1 MTYSEVLLLALNK
14 IIHTNY
20 NILLSLNTMSA
31 NTITVNQEWKNS
43 FFIPR
48 IDFSITKAQV
58 KYYFETILSVGTVSR
73 VDFVSFNN
81 ENGVGR
87 RAFVHFDE
95 YVDAEIRTAIQ
106 ESGYY
111 DTNIYGFHIRIMMN
125 NKPVPPTRLNLDQV
139 ASNTEFLA
147 DDVQRIDNTLEEYQQ
162 WKDWT
167 YTKVNNILDSQL
179 QYDTSMNARI
189 QAQDREIRVLKEQVS
204 HMYRIVQQMEATLRP
219 PPPPVFYDVPL
230 NTPMTIDEL
239 SVISG
244 DVENAYCYAGVN
256 TPLSEV

>member
-1 MTYSEVLLLALNK
+1 MAST
-14 IIHTNY
+14 
-20 NILLSLNTMSA
+20 
-31 NTITVNQEWKNS
+31 TITVNQEWKDS

-58 KYYFETILSVGTVSR
+58 KYYFETIVSVGTVSR

-95 YVDAEIRTAIQ
+95 YVDAEIKTTIQ
-106 ESGYY
+106 ASGFY

-147 DDVQRIDNTLEEYQQ
+147 DDVQRIDKTLQEYQD

-167 YTKVNNILDSQL
+167 YNKVNNILDSQL

-204 HMYRIVQQMEATLRP
+204 HMYRIVQQMEATLRRTP
-219 PPPPVFYDVPL
+219 PQPAFYSLPM
-230 NTPMTIDEL
+230 NTPMTMDEL
-239 SVISG
+239 SVISDDPASG
-244 DVENAYCYAGVN
+244 YTYVGIETPIDYC
-256 TPLSEV
+256 SEV

>member
-1 MTYSEVLLLALNK
+1 MAST
-14 IIHTNY
+14 
-20 NILLSLNTMSA
+20 
-31 NTITVNQEWKNS
+31 TITVNQEWKNS

-58 KYYFETILSVGTVSR
+58 KYYFETVVSVGTVSR

-95 YVDAEIRTAIQ
+95 YVDADIKTAIQ

-189 QAQDREIRVLKEQVS
+189 QAQDREIQSLKQQVL
-204 HMYRIVQQMEATLRP
+204 HMQKLVQQMETTIRRMP
-219 PPPPVFYDVPL
+219 QSMFYDAPL

-244 DVENAYCYAGVN
+244 DVENAYCYAGVE

>member
-1 MTYSEVLLLALNK
+1 
-14 IIHTNY
+14 
-20 NILLSLNTMSA
+20 
-31 NTITVNQEWKNS
+31 
-43 FFIPR
+43 
-48 IDFSITKAQV
+48 
-58 KYYFETILSVGTVSR
+58 
-73 VDFVSFNN
+73 
-81 ENGVGR
+81 
-87 RAFVHFDE
+87 
-95 YVDAEIRTAIQ
+95 
-106 ESGYY
+106 
-111 DTNIYGFHIRIMMN
+111 MMN

-189 QAQDREIRVLKEQVS
+189 QAQDREIQSLKQQVL
-204 HMYRIVQQMEATLRP
+204 HMQKLVQQMETTIRRMP
-219 PPPPVFYDVPL
+219 QSMFYDAPL

-244 DVENAYCYAGVN
+244 DVENAYCYAGVE